1 VLYLVVLQQ
10 IEGNV
15 IYPKTV
21 GSSIGLPGIFVF
33 VSVVVG
39 GGIGGI
45 GGMLLGVPLMATVYT
60 LISEKI
66 EKNAAK
72 AKSKNDTEEPKPTIS
87 EETNETEL

>member
-1 VLYLVVLQQ
+1 
-10 IEGNV
+10 
-15 IYPKTV
+15 
-21 GSSIGLPGIFVF
+21 
-33 VSVVVG
+33 
-39 GGIGGI
+39 
-45 GGMLLGVPLMATVYT
+45 MLLGVPLMATVYT